1 MAEHQSEL
9 SVRQAGR
16 RGGLALLQ
24 RRGRSFFAQI
34 GRKGQLELRQKH
46 PGMAS
51 VWGKLGGR
59 PRKPSLT
66 STGEESNSM

>member
-1 MAEHQSEL
+1 MAEHRLEL
-9 SVRQAGR
+9 TVRQAGR

-24 RRGRSFFAQI
+24 KKGRPFFAQI
-34 GRKGQLELRQKH
+34 GRKGQLELRQKY

-59 PRKPSLT
+59 PKKPSLT
-66 STGEESNSM
+66 SMGEESNSI